1 MGSLRKPGSLENSLE
16 AGRRSLSAA
25 ALDRAEGR
33 GAPSRAVPTQVPEA
47 ARGDRRLGSLS
58 FGLRGNTPVDEKPLA
73 ELSI

>member
-25 ALDRAEGR
+25 ALERAEGR

-47 ARGDRRLGSLS
+47 ARGRHPAL
-58 FGLRGNTPVDEKPLA
+58 
-73 ELSI
+73 